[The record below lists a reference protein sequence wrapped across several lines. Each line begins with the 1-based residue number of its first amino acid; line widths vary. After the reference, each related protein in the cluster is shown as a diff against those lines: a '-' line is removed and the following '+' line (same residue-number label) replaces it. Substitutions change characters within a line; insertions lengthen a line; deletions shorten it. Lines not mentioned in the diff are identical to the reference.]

1 MAKFMYYIV
10 KQLDVR
16 SVRLC
21 QPPAL
26 SRPPSKKKT
35 QLTHRQVDWN
45 LVASDMEITNGHA
58 ARMRFARF
66 KNQMEGTVPKARAPR
81 DKSRAP
87 KAKRVKTKDE
97 KKEEDGGEKALLKL
111 KLEEGAAADSTPAS
125 GEPEEQAPIRSPA
138 VKPEPADEVVLGDA
152 DAPGEEVNESELKHH
167 NTHVTPTPSHSPLQS
182 TNPTPSHALITP
194 PHPQEPSYHHLSP
207 QQRRPS
213 IDFSPASS
221 FTFSPHEM
229 MSPQGSIFMQS
240 MDGAGSQDMGMAP
253 TSAFYDPFLFG
264 SSQPQQPQQQMLVDG
279 QGRLVKGELQ
289 WDASFC

>member
-1 MAKFMYYIV
+1 MPSEAQMAKFMYYIV

-16 SVRLC
+16 S
-21 QPPAL
+21 
-26 SRPPSKKKT
+26 
-35 QLTHRQVDWN
+35 VDWN

-111 KLEEGAAADSTPAS
+111 KLEEGAADDSTPAS
-125 GEPEEQAPIRSPA
+125 GEPEEQAPVRSPA

-152 DAPGEEVNESELKHH
+152 DAPGEEVNEDELNHH
-167 NTHVTPTPSHSPLQS
+167 NTHVTPTPSHSLPHS

>member
-16 SVRLC
+16 SVRLR
-21 QPPAL
+21 L
-26 SRPPSKKKT
+26 TLLEKDK
-35 QLTHRQVDWN
+35 LTHPQVDWN

-87 KAKRVKTKDE
+87 KPKRVKTKDE
-97 KKEEDGGEKALLKL
+97 KKEEDGGENALLKL
-111 KLEEGAAADSTPAS
+111 KLEEGAAADSAPAS
-125 GEPEEQAPIRSPA
+125 GEPEEQASARSPA

-152 DAPGEEVNESELKHH
+152 DAPGEEVDESELPHN
-167 NTHVTPTPSHSPLQS
+167 NTHLTPTPSHSPSHS
-182 TNPTPSHALITP
+182 TNPTPSHVLTTP
-194 PHPQEPSYHHLSP
+194 THHQESPYHHLSP
-207 QQRRPS
+207 QRRQPS
-213 IDFSPASS
+213 VDFSPASS
-221 FTFSPHEM
+221 FTFSQHDM

-240 MDGAGSQDMGMAP
+240 MDGTGSQDMGMAP

-264 SSQPQQPQQQMLVDG
+264 SPQPQQQQPQMLVDG
-279 QGRLVKGELQ
+279 QGRLVKGELP

>member
-1 MAKFMYYIV
+1 MPSEAQMAKFMYYIV

-16 SVRLC
+16 S
-21 QPPAL
+21 
-26 SRPPSKKKT
+26 
-35 QLTHRQVDWN
+35 VDWN

-87 KAKRVKTKDE
+87 KAKRVKNKDE
-97 KKEEDGGEKALLKL
+97 KKEENGGEKALLKL
-111 KLEEGAAADSTPAS
+111 KLEEGGAADSTAAS
-125 GEPEEQAPIRSPA
+125 GEPEEQAPARSPA

-152 DAPGEEVNESELKHH
+152 DAPGEEVDESELPAQ
-167 NTHVTPTPSHSPLQS
+167 TAHVAHTPSHSPPHS
-182 TNPTPSHALITP
+182 TNATPSHVLTTP
-194 PHPQEPSYHHLSP
+194 THHQESPYHHLSP

-229 MSPQGSIFMQS
+229 MSPQGSMFMQS
-240 MDGAGSQDMGMAP
+240 MDSTGSQAMGMAP
-253 TSAFYDPFLFG
+253 TSAFYDPFLF
-264 SSQPQQPQQQMLVDG
+264 SSPQPQPQQQQQMLVDG